1 VSNVAYQVTNF
12 AYQGSGEF
20 VYQGGV
26 GVTVVQ
32 PAGGTSRKKR
42 FKKIKR
48 YSEVVEPV
56 PELVLEIPLP
66 ELIEPQWSLDQ
77 VLKDMR
83 KAEFDIIEEEEEDGA
98 LVVTLMA
105 KLLH

>member
-1 VSNVAYQVTNF
+1 MSNVAYQVTNF

-20 VYQGGV
+20 VYQGGA
-26 GVTVVQ
+26 GVTVV

-42 FKKIKR
+42 FKRVKR

-66 ELIEPQWSLDQ
+66 ALIEPQWSLEQ
-77 VLKDMR
+77 VLKEMR
-83 KAEFDIIEEEEEDGA
+83 QAEFDIIEEEEEDGA